1 MPVEVLHTIL
11 LGASKYM
18 LRTFM
23 DKLNAS
29 QKKEIL
35 ARIASFCY
43 CGFSV
48 RITGNI
54 AYHYKSFIGRDFKA
68 WMQMALFIIHSYI
81 SNDEKKCW
89 LALSKV
95 KVIKLTFSTL
105 NKKKSYIHFFKL
117 FRVAYCL
124 PVTTETLDECS
135 QICQDFVSSIT
146 TCSPEYS
153 RRLKVHILLHL
164 PHDMREFGPTSL
176 FNTERYIIF
185 ILIQFLKLFFIN

>member
-1 MPVEVLHTIL
+1 MHLINFNYESHLLVVKIDFLNCIRSIPVEVLHAIL

-68 WMQMALFIIHSYI
+68 WMQMALFIIHGYI
-81 SNDEKKCW
+81 TNDEKRCW

-105 NKKKSYIHFFKL
+105 KKNHIYI
-117 FRVAYCL
+117 
-124 PVTTETLDECS
+124 S
-135 QICQDFVSSIT
+135 QV
-146 TCSPEYS
+146 
-153 RRLKVHILLHL
+153 V
-164 PHDMREFGPTSL
+164 
-176 FNTERYIIF
+176 
-185 ILIQFLKLFFIN
+185 